1 MDDDFVDVF
10 PSAGGVGDSPVRTA
24 TQEHLGT
31 GSPWARPSISLS
43 IPGLDTGGAAAAVSP
58 AIPGSRGVATPS
70 PAKEAEL
77 RSARAAS
84 RDEDVVESPAPSPF
98 PGRMGMA
105 LTIDPGGECVPT
117 ELEKKR
123 AKLEKFRYECS
134 EVSGSFMFVSGEDA
148 AKQQG
153 LIGSKGITHIINCAG
168 PQCPNYLEY
177 TGRFKFLR
185 LNFYDHRTEDVAWF
199 IYNAFDFIKAAQ
211 AQRGKILVHC
221 VQGVSRSC
229 TLAIAWLMLT
239 TGVDY
244 DEAYLRVRQGR
255 PICAPNTGFICS
267 LLEWQRR
274 RQQICIHEDDRKHV
288 LPTRAAL
295 DSRGCF
301 LVVAPRGSPPAIPAP
316 APAPT
321 PVSTPASSTSRRAPE
336 IESNGKW
343 RAPLS
348 TPLHA
353 MPSTP
358 SSAAARAAAAAA
370 AAVVANAKAS
380 AAVAAAKEAQAV
392 AAAAAADEALL
403 VAKASHASVAV
414 PWTWRESEVG
424 VRDRD
429 GMRVLRRTP
438 EGVLN
443 RRAQQQQEGAARRG
457 LEGSSSGSSSRRTPE
472 GGGARRTPDGGNARR
487 TPEGSGRRTPEEKSV
502 RRSPESLPSVLEGM
516 RVTEEKKP
524 VVADVFVWKG
534 SQSNPQMLELAKQG
548 AVWLREYEGWGAG
561 ANAPVVEEGQEPPE
575 LLRHL
580 KHQVSGAREDLVPQC
595 CFLLVPPGEQNFLW
609 VGKAFAEA
617 HASSL
622 AREVAVRD
630 ARRLSDRVIPGVSD
644 VETAVI
650 IVGDGNEPPEWWSSY
665 ERGYA

>member
-1 MDDDFVDVF
+1 MFINIDCCMPVSWPLF
-10 PSAGGVGDSPVRTA
+10 PPSSYLLAVLAVISSQLPALLARPTVSTLTLYKYLPHTHTPATPATPINGAYPRPLQPPSSPILYRTA
-24 TQEHLGT
+24 WH
-31 GSPWARPSISLS
+31 SSL
-43 IPGLDTGGAAAAVSP
+43 
-58 AIPGSRGVATPS
+58 
-70 PAKEAEL
+70 
-77 RSARAAS
+77 
-84 RDEDVVESPAPSPF
+84 F
-98 PGRMGMA
+98 PN
-105 LTIDPGGECVPT
+105 D
-117 ELEKKR
+117 
-123 AKLEKFRYECS
+123 
-134 EVSGSFMFVSGEDA
+134 
-148 AKQQG
+148 
-153 LIGSKGITHIINCAG
+153 
-168 PQCPNYLEY
+168 
-177 TGRFKFLR
+177 
-185 LNFYDHRTEDVAWF
+185 
-199 IYNAFDFIKAAQ
+199 
-211 AQRGKILVHC
+211 LV
-221 VQGVSRSC
+221 
-229 TLAIAWLMLT
+229 LK
-239 TGVDY
+239 
-244 DEAYLRVRQGR
+244 
-255 PICAPNTGFICS
+255 
-267 LLEWQRR
+267 
-274 RQQICIHEDDRKHV
+274 ICIHEDDRKHV

-534 SQSNPQMLELAKQG
+534 SQSNRECANG
-548 AVWLREYEGWGAG
+548 VRWRGFCLRACG
-561 ANAPVVEEGQEPPE
+561 VISSTD
-575 LLRHL
+575 LRWFDC
-580 KHQVSGAREDLVPQC
+580 RR
-595 CFLLVPPGEQNFLW
+595 
-609 VGKAFAEA
+609 
-617 HASSL
+617 SSL
-622 AREVAVRD
+622 FVDKVYGCSIEEPRKTWVHPCRSM
-630 ARRLSDRVIPGVSD
+630 RMLGSRLLAAGERSSLSRGKCEMS
-644 VETAVI
+644 
-650 IVGDGNEPPEWWSSY
+650 IVLS
-665 ERGYA
+665 